1 MNIQPFLEKGFW
13 VCLTGGGAGG
23 GGGGTVTS
31 ALRVGY
37 WAGGGG
43 GRICGSDPVLRKL
56 RFSGSTVVSGTG

>member
-43 GRICGSDPVLRKL
+43 GGEFVEVTQ
-56 RFSGSTVVSGTG
+56 FSESLDFQVARL